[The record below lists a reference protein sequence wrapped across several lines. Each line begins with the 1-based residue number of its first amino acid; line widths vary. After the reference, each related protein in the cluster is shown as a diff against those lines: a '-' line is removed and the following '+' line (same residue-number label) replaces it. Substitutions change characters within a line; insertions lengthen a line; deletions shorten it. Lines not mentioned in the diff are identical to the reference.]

1 MTPDARPSARVERR
15 RRGGRS
21 SNCLTVRPGRTSR
34 KYAPTLGAPP
44 GYPDRTWPRHWRPS
58 LQNARAPYG
67 LPRPTSLARS
77 ATLAPRA
84 LWLASRGFI
93 TKRSLPFASGAERS
107 TMILPL
113 GGGPKLIESPTSI
126 PSTCGLRFRPPI
138 YLARIHPRALPHP
151 RHVSEYSIQLVRSYS
166 SPDESA
172 RLASPPA
179 AIHPE
184 MTRTASPRP
193 ALAAAFSAAVHP
205 FSSVRSK
212 SAPAR
217 SNARRDSPRR

>member
-126 PSTCGLRFRPPI
+126 SSTGEVEVRPPI

-151 RHVSEYSIQLVRSYS
+151 RHVSEYSIQLVRVVLLPRRIR
-166 SPDESA
+166 SP
-172 RLASPPA
+172 RLAP
-179 AIHPE
+179 
-184 MTRTASPRP
+184 
-193 ALAAAFSAAVHP
+193 
-205 FSSVRSK
+205 
-212 SAPAR
+212 
-217 SNARRDSPRR
+217 RRDPSRDDADGVSASRPRRRLLRRRPSVLVRPIQICTRAE

>member
-93 TKRSLPFASGAERS
+93 TKRSLPFAREPNDQL
-107 TMILPL
+107 LPL
-113 GGGPKLIESPTSI
+113 GGGPKLIESPTSFS
-126 PSTCGLRFRPPI
+126 STGEVEVQPPI

-151 RHVSEYSIQLVRSYS
+151 RHVSDSIQLVRVVLL
-166 SPDESA
+166 P
-172 RLASPPA
+172 RR
-179 AIHPE
+179 I
-184 MTRTASPRP
+184 RSPRP
-193 ALAAAFSAAVHP
+193 AP
-205 FSSVRSK
+205 
-212 SAPAR
+212 
-217 SNARRDSPRR
+217 RRDPSRDDVDGVSASRPRRRLLRRRPSVLVRPIQICTRAE

>member
-15 RRGGRS
+15 RRGRRS

-58 LQNARAPYG
+58 LQNAREPYG

-93 TKRSLPFASGAERS
+93 TKRSLPFAREPNDQL
-107 TMILPL
+107 LPL
-113 GGGPKLIESPTSI
+113 GGGPKLIESPTSFS
-126 PSTCGLRFRPPI
+126 STGEVEVQPPI

-151 RHVSEYSIQLVRSYS
+151 RHVSDSIQLVRVVLL
-166 SPDESA
+166 P
-172 RLASPPA
+172 RR
-179 AIHPE
+179 I
-184 MTRTASPRP
+184 RSPRP
-193 ALAAAFSAAVHP
+193 AP
-205 FSSVRSK
+205 
-212 SAPAR
+212 
-217 SNARRDSPRR
+217 RRDPSRDDVDGVSASRPRRRLLRRRPSVLVRPIQICTRAE

>member
-15 RRGGRS
+15 RRGRRS

-93 TKRSLPFASGAERS
+93 TKRSLPLQSGAERS
-107 TMILPL
+107 TTKTT
-113 GGGPKLIESPTSI
+113 GTRRTLIRSPTSQSHQ
-126 PSTCGLRFRPPI
+126 PAKLRCNPLD
-138 YLARIHPRALPHP
+138 YLARIHPRAFPCSSPNP
-151 RHVSEYSIQLVRSYS
+151 RHVSDSIQLVRVVLL
-166 SPDESA
+166 P
-172 RLASPPA
+172 RR
-179 AIHPE
+179 I
-184 MTRTASPRP
+184 RSPRP
-193 ALAAAFSAAVHP
+193 AP
-205 FSSVRSK
+205 
-212 SAPAR
+212 
-217 SNARRDSPRR
+217 RRDPSRDDVDGVSASRPRRRLLRRRPSVLVRPIQICTRAE